1 MIPPLSRRLAGL
13 SSFVALAAL
22 ACGGSGSTFGEGA
35 SSGGSSS
42 GSSGFS
48 SSGGPATDGGSS
60 SGTSGGPS
68 CATAEAT
75 TTREPVYL
83 DIILDGSRSMDGH
96 GSTSAGCDTAYSHG
110 GESTCFVAGA
120 REPDPLALQRD
131 LKVCHSDGDAVGSCP
146 NYRGLT
152 GKKWIAI
159 RGALLAFFDAAKAKA
174 DPRFGLGMYLFGSEV
189 QKPAGAWDVQPAFVD
204 DAQLAK
210 LKARISPNVFPTSS
224 GTPLKGSINGQAPLL
239 RAFVPASPLEPNG
252 KRVLVVVTDGAATDC
267 EGNSEPECP
276 DIVNAVTTLKNGTP
290 SITTFVIGVGDPA
303 ATSDSVYS
311 ETFLS
316 NLANAG
322 GAAPA
327 GCNAAWDGQNP
338 TGTPCHFQVTPGA
351 KTAAQIQTEM
361 AAAFDAIAAKVQSC
375 ELTLNKT
382 SPIDPA
388 KVNVVFADGSG
399 KESQVPKDGAN
410 GWKYDDETNP
420 SKVILN
426 GSACTALKTDPA
438 AKVTIVIGCP
448 TGTEVR

>member
-1 MIPPLSRRLAGL
+1 MRSALVVGSCLVGL
-13 SSFVALAAL
+13 VI
-22 ACGGSGSTFGEGA
+22 ACGSGGESTFKNGGDGA
-35 SSGGSSS
+35 SSSGTS

-48 SSGGPATDGGSS
+48 SSGAPGDDAGSS

-68 CATAEAT
+68 CATAEAIAA
-75 TTREPVYL
+75 REPVYL

-96 GSTSAGCDTAYSHG
+96 GSTSAGCDSAYSHG
-110 GESTCFVAGA
+110 NASTCFVANA
-120 REPDPLALQRD
+120 REPDSLAPNRS
-131 LKVCHSDGDAVGSCP
+131 LKVCHAEGDNVNQCSS
-146 NYRGLT
+146 YRGLT
-152 GKKWIAI
+152 GKKWLAV

-174 DPRFGLGMYLFGSEV
+174 DPRFGLGMYLFGSEIP
-189 QKPAGAWDVQPAFVD
+189 KAANAWDVQPGFVD

-210 LKARISPNVFPTSS
+210 LRARISPDNFPTAS

-239 RAFVPASPLEPNG
+239 RDFVPVAPLEAGG

-267 EGNSEPECP
+267 SSAPACP
-276 DIVNAVTTLKNGTP
+276 DIVNAVTQLKDAAT

-351 KTAAQIQTEM
+351 KSAAQIQAEM
-361 AAAFDAIAAKVQSC
+361 SAAFDSIAAKVQSC
-375 ELTLNKT
+375 ELTLSKT
-382 SPIDPA
+382 SPIDPV
-388 KVNVVFADGSG
+388 KVNVVFADGAG
-399 KESQVPKDGAN
+399 KESQVAKDDAN
-410 GWKYDDETNP
+410 GWSYDNETDP

-426 GSACTALKTDPA
+426 GSACAALKADPS